1 MKLEGIIPTH
11 WINTA
16 GSAAACSA
24 QAVKGTEIFEKRQST
39 DSETAMGLMHL

>member
-1 MKLEGIIPTH
+1 MKIEEIIPTQ

-24 QAVKGTEIFEKRQST
+24 QAVKGTEIFDKRQST
-39 DSETAMGLMHL
+39 DSVTAM